1 MEPRITKEVLEGYL
15 NCKLKGYLKLKGERG
30 TRSDYETLMT
40 ALRDDLRAR
49 AYEKLLAR
57 HAGAAVLRGVKIETS
72 TLKKGASIIL
82 DAIIEDEALSL
93 HLDGLMRVEGPSRLG
108 GYHYI
113 PILVVEGEKLGRDQ
127 KRLLETLGL
136 IIGDLQA
143 KQPVHGI
150 VIRGRGLKMGKVQFK
165 PGSRLTRRG
174 WKRPRGWRQRTR
186 RRHLS

>member
-1 MEPRITKEVLEGYL
+1 MEPRITKDVLEGYL

-108 GYHYI
+108 ATTTSRSWWSR
-113 PILVVEGEKLGRDQ
+113 ER
-127 KRLLETLGL
+127 RS
-136 IIGDLQA
+136 A
-143 KQPVHGI
+143 GI
-150 VIRGRGLKMGKVQFK
+150 KGGCW
-165 PGSRLTRRG
+165 RR
-174 WKRPRGWRQRTR
+174 
-186 RRHLS
+186 SA

>member
-1 MEPRITKEVLEGYL
+1 MSHRINLIRQNHVIPYPDVRSRKVAELGDLEMEPRITKEVLEGYL

-82 DAIIEDEALSL
+82 DAII
-93 HLDGLMRVEGPSRLG
+93 H
-108 GYHYI
+108 
-113 PILVVEGEKLGRDQ
+113 
-127 KRLLETLGL
+127 
-136 IIGDLQA
+136 
-143 KQPVHGI
+143 
-150 VIRGRGLKMGKVQFK
+150 
-165 PGSRLTRRG
+165 
-174 WKRPRGWRQRTR
+174 
-186 RRHLS
+186 